1 MREMGYQLPTE
12 IVLAIIALLVII
24 LIIWLMVPFAVFGIG
39 NRVKE
44 MDKRAAESH
53 ARIGEINESLI
64 ELNKNLQVL
73 IQQNKIA
80 NFLANTIPE
89 ENSEQQSES
98 DS

>member
-1 MREMGYQLPTE
+1 MREMGYQFPPEL
-12 IVLAIIALLVII
+12 VLAILALLVVI

-53 ARIGEINESLI
+53 ERIGEINESLI

-80 NFLANTIPE
+80 NFLSKTKPE
-89 ENSEQQSES
+89 EDPEQQ
-98 DS
+98 